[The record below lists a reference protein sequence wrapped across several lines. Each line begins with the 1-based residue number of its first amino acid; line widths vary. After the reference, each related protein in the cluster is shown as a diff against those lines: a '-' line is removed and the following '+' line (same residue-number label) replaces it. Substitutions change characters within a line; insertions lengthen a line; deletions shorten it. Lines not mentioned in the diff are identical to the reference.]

1 MTALF
6 RFCTLL
12 IGIFLGG
19 MLAAGTARAEDS
31 VKIGVLAAMTGPY
44 AQYGL
49 DAKRGAELALAE
61 FDGHAGGKPVELIFE
76 TGDGAP
82 EAVQSR
88 AQTLISE
95 NGAEIIV
102 GPLSGGEGAALKH
115 FARTTPAVTF
125 LNGAS
130 AARDLTLLDPA
141 INFFR
146 FTTDAA
152 QWMAGLGRYAYFDKG
167 YRRVIT
173 LGESY
178 SFPYTQVMGFL
189 VEFCG
194 VGGRV
199 AELFW
204 LPLSD
209 KPYAEITAELAGV
222 EADAI
227 FVALDGASTA
237 DFLEQYWKDGGEL
250 PIIGGSVTFDPV
262 LLGANSLYHAR
273 LLGAIAA
280 SPLAD
285 GDQGRRWRQFV
296 TAYRER
302 YPSAAAVPSLFA
314 FNYYVNVK
322 AALLSLDAVD
332 GDLSDGQN
340 ALRAA
345 LAELSFET
353 PAGRVS
359 LDENRQAIASNYVL
373 EIVLGDD
380 NRLRHKVAYVAT
392 TVDQT
397 LGLGRERYLALGAP
411 GPNTPSCP

>member
-1 MTALF
+1 MTVIF
-6 RFCTLL
+6 RSLALL
-12 IGIFLGG
+12 IGLFLSSTV
-19 MLAAGTARAEDS
+19 AADDS
-31 VKIGVLAAMTGPY
+31 VRIGVLAAKTGPY
-44 AQYGL
+44 AAYGL
-49 DAKRGAELALAE
+49 EAKHGAELALAE
-61 FDGHAGGKPVELIFE
+61 FDGRAGGKPVQLIFE

-82 EAVQSR
+82 EAVQAR
-88 AQTLISE
+88 AQTLMSE

-102 GPLSGGEGAALKH
+102 GPLSGGEGRALKQ
-115 FARTTPAVTF
+115 FAKTAPGVTF

-141 INFFR
+141 ANFFR

-167 YRRVIT
+167 YRRVVT

-194 VGGRV
+194 LGGRV
-199 AELFW
+199 AELYW

-209 KPYAEITAELAGV
+209 KPYDAISAELSGI

-227 FVALDGASTA
+227 FVALDGTSTA
-237 DFLEQYWKDGGEL
+237 DFLEQYWQDGGAL

-273 LLGAIAA
+273 LPGAIAA

-302 YPSAAAVPSLFA
+302 YPAAAEVPSLFA
-314 FNYYVNVK
+314 FNYYVNTK
-322 AALLSLDAVD
+322 AALLALDAVD
-332 GDLSDGQN
+332 GDLSDGQY

-359 LDENRQAIASNYVL
+359 LDENRQAIANNYVL

-380 NRLRHKVAYVAT
+380 DRLRHEVAYVAT
-392 TVDQT
+392 NVDQT

-411 GPNTPSCP
+411 GPKTPSCP

>member
-1 MTALF
+1 M
-6 RFCTLL
+6 
-12 IGIFLGG
+12 
-19 MLAAGTARAEDS
+19 
-31 VKIGVLAAMTGPY
+31 
-44 AQYGL
+44 
-49 DAKRGAELALAE
+49 
-61 FDGHAGGKPVELIFE
+61 
-76 TGDGAP
+76 
-82 EAVQSR
+82 
-88 AQTLISE
+88 
-95 NGAEIIV
+95 
-102 GPLSGGEGAALKH
+102 
-115 FARTTPAVTF
+115 
-125 LNGAS
+125 
-130 AARDLTLLDPA
+130 
-141 INFFR
+141 
-146 FTTDAA
+146 
-152 QWMAGLGRYAYFDKG
+152 
-167 YRRVIT
+167 
-173 LGESY
+173 
-178 SFPYTQVMGFL
+178 
-189 VEFCG
+189 
-194 VGGRV
+194 GGRV

-209 KPYAEITAELAGV
+209 KPYAAITAELAGV

-262 LLGANSLYHAR
+262 LLGANSLHHAR

-302 YPSAAAVPSLFA
+302 YPSAAAVLSLFA

-380 NRLRHKVAYVAT
+380 NRLRHEVAYVAT

-397 LGLGRERYLALGAP
+397 LGLGRERYLARGAP